1 MKLTKSKL
9 QQLIKEARMSEY
21 GKRDAEQGLDP
32 SRVGRRNPEYMD
44 AYNAAREKY
53 ISDRERKFSDAAELE
68 KAKTSFNEV
77 GKRGGEEKKKR
88 DTLQPIYRK
97 KGEKVQVGKTTLQPI
112 YHKKGKKVTLEGE
125 EESEVFEVDDQ
136 VKVYQGPKNPPLVG
150 RILKKSRGGFASL
163 IYYEEDKWK
172 NEWVPD
178 TALTK
183 IAEARND
190 R

>member
-1 MKLTKSKL
+1 MHKRTSKMKITKSKL
-9 QQLIKEARMSEY
+9 KQLIKEARMSEY

-68 KAKTSFNEV
+68 K
-77 GKRGGEEKKKR
+77 KKR

-136 VKVYQGPKNPPLVG
+136 VEVYQGPKNPPLVG
-150 RILKKSRGGFASL
+150 RILEKSRGGGASL

-172 NEWVPD
+172 NEWVPN

-183 IAEARND
+183 IAEAGND
-190 R
+190 RITK